1 MPIVE
6 FFGFSYAQIKELSPE
21 IEKAI
26 KTLSEEPIRMVVHKT
41 DVVDM
46 QGISRPYL
54 VLATALN
61 LTSNKTHDKLIYAIR
76 SAAPKTDLYTK
87 RFREFFPGEKN

>member
-1 MPIVE
+1 MPIIE
-6 FFGFSYAQIKELSPE
+6 FFGFSYAQIKELAPE
-21 IEKAI
+21 IEKAVEA
-26 KTLSEEPIRMVVHKT
+26 LSEEPIRIVVHKT

-61 LTSNKTHDKLIYAIR
+61 LTSNKTHDKLISAVR
-76 SAAPKTDLYTK
+76 SALPETDLYTK
-87 RFREFFPGEKN
+87 RFREYFPGEKN